1 MPVENE
7 NPVAMLAGG
16 NRVRKY
22 VLYRHQHL
30 THFPSLAQFLFPMTD
45 MAGAML
51 EGLQ

>member
-1 MPVENE
+1 MLAEKE
-7 NPVAMLAGG
+7 NPVAACQHC

-22 VLYRHQHL
+22 VLYRQQHL
-30 THFPSLAQFLFPMTD
+30 THFPSLAQFLFPMAD